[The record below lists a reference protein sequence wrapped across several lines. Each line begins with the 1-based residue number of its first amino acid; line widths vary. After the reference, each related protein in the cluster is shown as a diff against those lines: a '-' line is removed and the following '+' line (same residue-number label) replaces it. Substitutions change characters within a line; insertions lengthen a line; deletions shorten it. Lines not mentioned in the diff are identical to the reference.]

1 MHTSPEADMKKSV
14 CPFILIVSISVLSS
28 LPGTQG
34 DSQSLGSPEWRA
46 NPENQIRKKSI
57 RGRIIN
63 SNLLGMR
70 WNEDLGTVK
79 FRRPNV
85 LTLRIIDVSIA
96 DGAAPV
102 VKTFTFKNIAR
113 LPFTYDLDVSDVI
126 FVRGLTYSLS
136 AHLDSDMSGSITK
149 GDYFNSVRHGI
160 RYNHGSSDVINM
172 NLYIGKYD

>member
-1 MHTSPEADMKKSV
+1 MKKTVS
-14 CPFILIVSISVLSS
+14 PIILIVSFAVLSS
-28 LPGTQG
+28 LSVTQAG
-34 DSQSLGSPEWRA
+34 SESLGSPEWRA

-70 WNEDLGTVK
+70 WNEDLGTVI

-85 LTLRIIDVSIA
+85 LTIRIIDVSIA
-96 DGAAPV
+96 DGDAPV

-113 LPFTYDLDVSDVI
+113 LPFTYNLDLSDVI
-126 FVRGLTYSLS
+126 FIRGLTYSLN
-136 AHLDSDMSGSITK
+136 AQLDSDMSGSITK
-149 GDYFNSVRHGI
+149 GDYFNSVRHEI
-160 RYNHGSSDVINM
+160 RYNQGSSDVINM